1 MSPRRFPV
9 AVVIA
14 AALGLAG
21 LLAPRYI
28 DLAPPP
34 GTTLVFLFLAVGI
47 GIPLLF
53 ARRMGL
59 ETERP
64 SLPVPECRAPV
75 ETPGERFD
83 SLLADA
89 AIERGRASYALKR
102 LHRRM
107 REVAIETLVAHGR
120 LTPAE
125 ATERL
130 ENGSWTDDPVAAA
143 FLRYAPDNLAGA
155 GVIRDGASGAREAVE
170 RTVDELVR
178 ATGRTPSR
186 EPAAGIGRRLL
197 DRLRPREPEP
207 SGYTV
212 EPAEPTVRATNRWH
226 GVSAL
231 ALVGLGGG
239 VAVGEP
245 ALALVAAAGVGY
257 AAYARSEFG
266 GAPRLSATRS
276 ITPERPAAGEEVTV
290 TLTVR
295 HEGDD
300 PLPDVRLIDGVPET
314 LAVVAG
320 SPRRGTPLPAGSET
334 TLAYTVEARRGRH
347 GFGPVRVL
355 ARDAA
360 ETVEHDLTVPAGTE
374 LVGRPESATTTDLPL
389 RTAVTRFVGALPT
402 EAGGDGLEFHST
414 REYRRGDPM
423 ARIDWRRLARTREFS
438 TVAFREERAT
448 TVVAVVDCRAPAY
461 AAPGDDREPA
471 CDRGVAATARLLPAL
486 LAEGH
491 AIGLAGLSP
500 TPCWLPP
507 SAANATGARFEEA
520 LSTHPAFGQRP
531 PEDYCDTAEWLDA
544 FRARTPAA
552 QVLFVSPLRDA
563 EAARLARSLDAYGY
577 PVTVLSPDPTGR
589 STPGGRFAD
598 LERRVRL
605 YDLRRA
611 GVRVVDWEADG
622 SVETALRRATSR
634 WSG

>member
-1 MSPRRFPV
+1 MSRCRFSV
-9 AVVIA
+9 AVGIA

-21 LLAPRYI
+21 LLGPRYV
-28 DLAPPP
+28 DPTPPA
-34 GTTLVFLFLAVGI
+34 GTALVFLFLAVGV

-53 ARRMGL
+53 VRRIGR

-64 SLPVPECRAPV
+64 SLPTPERRAPV
-75 ETPGERFD
+75 ETPGERVD

-89 AIERGRASYALKR
+89 AIERGRTSYALKR
-102 LHRRM
+102 LHGRL
-107 REVAIETLVAHGR
+107 REVAVETLVAHGR

-130 ENGSWTDDPVAAA
+130 ESRSWTDDPVAAA
-143 FLRYAPDNLAGA
+143 FLGHASDDLADA
-155 GVIRDGASGAREAVE
+155 RAIRDGASDVREAVE
-170 RTVDELVR
+170 RTIDELVR
-178 ATGRTPSR
+178 ATGRIPSR

-207 SGYTV
+207 AGYTV
-212 EPAEPTVRATNRWH
+212 EPAEATVRATDRWH

-257 AAYARSEFG
+257 AAYARSELG
-266 GAPRLSATRS
+266 GVPQLSATRS
-276 ITPERPAAGEEVTV
+276 VDPEEPAAGEELTV

-295 HEGDD
+295 NEGEA

-314 LAVVAG
+314 LEVVAG
-320 SPRRGTPLPAGSET
+320 SPRRGTPLPAGGET
-334 TLAYTVEARRGRH
+334 TLAYTVRARRGRH

-360 ETVEHDLTVPAGTE
+360 ETVEHDLTVPAETE
-374 LVGRPESATTTDLPL
+374 LVCRPESAAAAELSLQP
-389 RTAVTRFVGALPT
+389 AVTRFVGALPT
-402 EAGGDGLEFHST
+402 EAGGDGIEFHST

-423 ARIDWRRLARTREFS
+423 ARIDWRRLARTRELS

-448 TVVAVVDCRAPAY
+448 TVVAVVDCRTPAY
-461 AAPGDDREPA
+461 AAPKGGEPA

-491 AIGLAGLSP
+491 AVGLAGLSP
-500 TPCWLPP
+500 TPCWLAP
-507 SAANATGARFEEA
+507 SAAGETGPRLEEA

-531 PEDYCDTAEWLDA
+531 PEDYCDTREWLES

-577 PVTVLSPDPTGR
+577 PVTVLSPDSTGS
-589 STPGGRFAD
+589 STPGGRVAD

-611 GVRVVDWEADG
+611 GVRVVDWGADDPL
-622 SVETALRRATSR
+622 ETALRRATTR
-634 WSG
+634 WSR